1 MAIIASPLSYLPSQ
15 LDKKNDKEVALSY
28 TVINLITDG
37 FFSMSRVFIFLCV
50 LFLSGCVT
58 PSQAYQ
64 VKENSIQKLYKKVNP
79 SVVELHVQS
88 LADPKIGQVAYK
100 AQTANSLGSGALV
113 SREGRILTAAHVVD
127 KATSIEVI
135 FSDGTKTTGHVV
147 WVEPLIDLAMIQAG
161 KVPSTAKPLKLAK
174 ANDYQIGEQVIVIGA
189 PFGVSHS
196 LSVGYLSGIRDG
208 SAIPGSTLVPRL
220 LQTDASINQ
229 GNSGGPMFNLN
240 GEIIGI
246 VSHIL
251 SKSGGSNGL
260 GFVISVD
267 TIRHIIDSD
276 PGTFSGFIP
285 LLLNKKQSYVLNNA
299 AGHGMLIQHV
309 IPGTLADKLGFKGG
323 SMSVVMGRNPILL
336 GGDILLEVAGRAITD
351 LASVVKIK
359 KHLASFEKG
368 DRVTFKYLRNGQ
380 VKEIHWLVD

>member
-1 MAIIASPLSYLPSQ
+1 MNRA
-15 LDKKNDKEVALSY
+15 
-28 TVINLITDG
+28 
-37 FFSMSRVFIFLCV
+37 F
-50 LFLSGCVT
+50 LFLSLFFLTGCAT
-58 PSQAYQ
+58 STQAYQ
-64 VKENSIQKLYKKVNP
+64 VKENSIQALYKKVNP

-88 LADPKIGQVAYK
+88 ITDPKVGQVAYE

-113 SREGRILTAAHVVD
+113 SSQGRILTAAHVVD
-127 KATSIEVI
+127 KATSIEVEYA
-135 FSDGTKTTGHVV
+135 DGTKTSGHVV

-161 KVPSTAKPLKLAK
+161 KVPSTVKPLKLAK
-174 ANDYQIGEQVIVIGA
+174 AKDYQIGEQVVVIGA
-189 PFGVSHS
+189 PLGVSHS
-196 LSVGYLSGIRDG
+196 LSVGYLSGIRDS
-208 SAIPGSTLVPRL
+208 SAIPGRKLVPRL

-246 VSHIL
+246 VSYIL

-267 TIRHIIDSD
+267 TVRHIIDSD

-285 LLLNKKQSYVLNNA
+285 LLLNEELSYAFNNT
-299 AGHGMLIQHV
+299 AGHGLLIQHV

-323 SMSVVMGRNPILL
+323 NVSVVIGRSPILL

-351 LASVVKIK
+351 LASVVQIK
-359 KHLASFEKG
+359 KRFTSFEKG
-368 DRVTFKYLRNGQ
+368 DRVNFKYLRNGQ
-380 VKEIHWLVD
+380 IKETYWIVE

>member
-1 MAIIASPLSYLPSQ
+1 
-15 LDKKNDKEVALSY
+15 
-28 TVINLITDG
+28 
-37 FFSMSRVFIFLCV
+37 MSRVFLILSV
-50 LFLSGCVT
+50 LFLSGCAT
-58 PSQAYQ
+58 STQAYK
-64 VKENSIQKLYKKVNP
+64 VKENSIQTLYKKVNP

-100 AQTANSLGSGALV
+100 EKRANSLGSGALV
-113 SREGRILTAAHVVD
+113 SSEGRILTAAHVVD
-127 KATSIEVI
+127 KATSIEVE
-135 FSDGTKTTGHVV
+135 FADGTKTTGHVV
-147 WVEPLIDLAMIQAG
+147 WIEPLIDLAMIQAG
-161 KVPSTAKPLKLAK
+161 EVPSTAKPLKLAK
-174 ANDYQIGEQVIVIGA
+174 ANDYQIGEQVIIIGA

-208 SAIPGSTLVPRL
+208 NAIPGRSLIPRL

-240 GEIIGI
+240 GEIVGI

-260 GFVISVD
+260 GFVVSVD
-267 TIRHIIDSD
+267 TVHDIIDSD

-285 LLLNKKQSYVLNNA
+285 LLLNEKQSYAINNT

-323 SMSVVMGRNPILL
+323 NLSVVVGRSPILL
-336 GGDILLEVAGRAITD
+336 GGDILLEVGGRAITD
-351 LASVVKIK
+351 LASAVQMK

-368 DRVTFKYLRNGQ
+368 NRVTFKFLRNGEQ
-380 VKEIHWLVD
+380 KETYWIVE

>member
-1 MAIIASPLSYLPSQ
+1 MVRAFIILS
-15 LDKKNDKEVALSY
+15 
-28 TVINLITDG
+28 
-37 FFSMSRVFIFLCV
+37 VF
-50 LFLSGCVT
+50 FLSGCT
-58 PSQAYQ
+58 TTTQAYQ

-88 LADPKIGQVAYK
+88 LASPQIGQVAYK
-100 AQTANSLGSGALV
+100 AKTANSLGSGALV
-113 SREGRILTAAHVVD
+113 SKEGRILTAAHVVD
-127 KATSIEVI
+127 KATAIEVE
-135 FSDGTKTTGHVV
+135 FADGTKTTGHVV

-161 KVPSTAKPLKLAK
+161 TVPDSAKPLKLAK
-174 ANDYQIGEQVIVIGA
+174 SNDYQIGEQIVVIGA

-196 LSVGYLSGIRDG
+196 LSGGYLSGIRDG
-208 SAIPGSTLVPRL
+208 NAIPGRKLVPRL

-240 GEIIGI
+240 GEIVGI

-267 TIRHIIDSD
+267 TVRHIIDSD

-285 LLLNKKQSYVLNNA
+285 MLLNKEQSYAINNS

-323 SMSVVMGRNPILL
+323 NLSVVIGRSPILL
-336 GGDILLEVAGRAITD
+336 GGDILLEVGGRAITD
-351 LASVVKIK
+351 LASAVQIK

-368 DRVTFKYLRNGQ
+368 DRVTFKFLRNGQ
-380 VKEIHWLVD
+380 KKETYWIVE

>member
-1 MAIIASPLSYLPSQ
+1 
-15 LDKKNDKEVALSY
+15 
-28 TVINLITDG
+28 
-37 FFSMSRVFIFLCV
+37 MSKIFLILSV
-50 LFLSGCVT
+50 FFLSGCAT
-58 PSQAYQ
+58 PTQAYQ
-64 VKENSIQKLYKKVNP
+64 VKENSIQTLYKKVNP

-88 LADPKIGQVAYK
+88 LADPTPGQVAYK

-113 SREGRILTAAHVVD
+113 SSEGRILTAAHVVG
-127 KATSIEVI
+127 KATAIEVVYA
-135 FSDGTKTTGHVV
+135 DGTKTTGHVV
-147 WVEPLIDLAMIQAG
+147 WVEPLIDLAMIQAA
-161 KVPSTAKPLKLAK
+161 KVPSSAKPLKLAK

-208 SAIPGSTLVPRL
+208 NAIPGRTLVPRL

-240 GEIIGI
+240 GEIVGI

-267 TIRHIIDSD
+267 TVRHIIDSD

-285 LLLNKKQSYVLNNA
+285 MLLNEKQSYAINNA
-299 AGHGMLIQHV
+299 AGHGMLVQHV

-323 SMSVVMGRNPILL
+323 NLSVVIGRTPILL
-336 GGDILLEVAGRAITD
+336 GGDILLEVAGRAVTD
-351 LASVVKIK
+351 LASAVQIK
-359 KHLASFEKG
+359 KRLASFEKG
-368 DRVTFKYLRNGQ
+368 DKITFKYLRNGQ
-380 VKEIHWLVD
+380 IKETFWVVE

>member
-1 MAIIASPLSYLPSQ
+1 MLKA
-15 LDKKNDKEVALSY
+15 
-28 TVINLITDG
+28 
-37 FFSMSRVFIFLCV
+37 IFLLSI
-50 LFLSGCVT
+50 LFISGFT
-58 PSQAYQ
+58 TSIHALQI
-64 VKENSIQKLYKKVNP
+64 KDNSIQTLYKKVNP
-79 SVVELHVQS
+79 SVVELHVKA
-88 LADPKIGQVAYK
+88 LMDPKVGQVVYQAK
-100 AQTANSLGSGALV
+100 TVNSLGSGALV

-127 KATSIEVI
+127 KATEIEVE
-135 FSDGTKTTGHVV
+135 FADGSKTSGHVV
-147 WVEPLIDLAMIQAG
+147 WVEPLIDLAMIQAAE
-161 KVPSTAKPLKLAK
+161 VPSSASSVELAK
-174 ANDYQIGEQVIVIGA
+174 TKDYQIGEQVLVIGA

-196 LSVGYLSGIRDG
+196 LSVGYLSGIRD
-208 SAIPGSTLVPRL
+208 SDAIPGRALVPRL

-267 TIRHIIDSD
+267 TIHGIIDSD

-285 LLLNKKQSYVLNNA
+285 MLLNKEQSYAINNS

-323 SMSVVMGRNPILL
+323 HLSVVLGRSPILL
-336 GGDILLEVAGRAITD
+336 GGDVLLAIADKAITD
-351 LASVVKIK
+351 LASAVEIK
-359 KHLASFEKG
+359 KRLAGFQKG
-368 DRVTFKYLRNGQ
+368 DKVNFKFLRNGEI
-380 VKEIHWLVD
+380 KEIFWIVE

>member
-1 MAIIASPLSYLPSQ
+1 
-15 LDKKNDKEVALSY
+15 
-28 TVINLITDG
+28 
-37 FFSMSRVFIFLCV
+37 MSRVFLILSVF
-50 LFLSGCVT
+50 FLSGCAT
-58 PSQAYQ
+58 SSQAYQ
-64 VKENSIQKLYKKVNP
+64 VKENSIQTLYKKVNP
-79 SVVELHVQS
+79 SVVELHVKS
-88 LADPKIGQVAYK
+88 LAAPKAGQVTYK
-100 AQTANSLGSGALV
+100 EHTMGSLGSGALV
-113 SREGRILTAAHVVD
+113 SSEGRILTAAHVVD
-127 KATSIEVI
+127 KATEIEVI
-135 FSDGTKTTGHVV
+135 FADGTKTTGHVV

-208 SAIPGSTLVPRL
+208 NAIPGRKLVPRL

-251 SKSGGSNGL
+251 SRSGGSNGL

-267 TIRHIIDSD
+267 TIQHIIDSD

-285 LLLNKKQSYVLNNA
+285 MLL
-299 AGHGMLIQHV
+299 
-309 IPGTLADKLGFKGG
+309 
-323 SMSVVMGRNPILL
+323 
-336 GGDILLEVAGRAITD
+336 
-351 LASVVKIK
+351 
-359 KHLASFEKG
+359 
-368 DRVTFKYLRNGQ
+368 
-380 VKEIHWLVD
+380 